1 MAIAISLKQYL
12 SDNHIEYD
20 TLAHPYTLSSTKTAQ
35 ASHIPG
41 SHITKAVLL
50 KKEDDYILAVLPASR
65 HIRFDD
71 VEAILDLDVRLATE
85 EEIKSLFSDC
95 ELGAIPPIGKA
106 YGLDVLMDDSLAGRE
121 DVYFEAGD
129 HATLIHVDA
138 EQFGIM
144 MASVRHGQ
152 FSQPG

>member
-12 SDNHIEYD
+12 SENDISYD

-41 SHITKAVLL
+41 ANIAKAVLL
-50 KKEDDYILAVLPASR
+50 KEEDDYLLAVLPASR
-65 HIRFDD
+65 HISFDD
-71 VEAILDLDVRLATE
+71 IEAILDHEVRLATE
-85 EEIKSLFSDC
+85 EEVESLFCDC

-106 YGLDVLMDDSLAGRE
+106 YGVDVLMDDSLTGKE

-129 HATLIHVDA
+129 HATLVHVNAD
-138 EQFGIM
+138 QFGKM
-144 MASVRHGQ
+144 MESVRHGL
-152 FSQPG
+152 FSLPD

>member
-41 SHITKAVLL
+41 AHIAKAVLL
-50 KKEDDYILAVLPASR
+50 KKEDDYLLAALPASR

-71 VEAILDLDVRLATE
+71 VEAILQHDVRLATE
-85 EEIKSLFSDC
+85 EEVETLFSDC

-106 YGLDVLMDDSLAGRE
+106 YGLDVLMDDSLSGSK

-129 HATLIHVDA
+129 HATLVHVDA
-138 EQFGIM
+138 DQFGKM

>member
-41 SHITKAVLL
+41 SHIAKAVLL

-129 HATLIHVDA
+129 HTTLIHVDA

>member
-12 SDNHIEYD
+12 SDNHIDYD

-41 SHITKAVLL
+41 SHIAKAVLL

>member
-1 MAIAISLKQYL
+1 MAIAITLKQYL
-12 SDNHIEYD
+12 SDNDIEYD
-20 TLAHPYTLSSTKTAQ
+20 TLTHSYTLSSTKTAQ

-41 SHITKAVLL
+41 SRIAKAVLL
-50 KKEDDYILAVLPASR
+50 KKEDDYLLAVLPASN

-71 VEAILDLDVRLATE
+71 IESLLDRNVRMATE
-85 EEIKSLFSDC
+85 EEIETMFGDC

-106 YGLDVLMDDSLAGRE
+106 YGLDVLMDDSLSGNE
-121 DVYFEAGD
+121 DVYFEGGD

-138 EQFGIM
+138 GQFGKM
-144 MASVRHGQ
+144 MGSAQHGL